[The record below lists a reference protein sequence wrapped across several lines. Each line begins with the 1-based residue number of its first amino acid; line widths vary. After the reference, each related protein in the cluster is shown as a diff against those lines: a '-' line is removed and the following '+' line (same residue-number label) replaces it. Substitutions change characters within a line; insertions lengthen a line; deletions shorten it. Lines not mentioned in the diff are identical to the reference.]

1 MVKLN
6 DNAKKY
12 MLKFGWNDVVLSV
25 EEFTSWCAP
34 PYKEI
39 VVSFTN
45 EDEEAMAEKG
55 YRADTSEIGKVYY
68 PDQGV
73 ELSEE
78 IAVNYVEYPWI
89 TCFQV
94 EGIRPAEEENNI

>member
-1 MVKLN
+1 
-6 DNAKKY
+6 
-12 MLKFGWNDVVLSV
+12 
-25 EEFTSWCAP
+25 
-34 PYKEI
+34 
-39 VVSFTN
+39 
-45 EDEEAMAEKG
+45 MAEKG

-94 EGIRPAEEENNI
+94 EGIRPVEEENNI

>member
-1 MVKLN
+1 M
-6 DNAKKY
+6 
-12 MLKFGWNDVVLSV
+12 
-25 EEFTSWCAP
+25 
-34 PYKEI
+34 
-39 VVSFTN
+39 VSFTN